1 MERIIGSILTEEGRI
16 NLYWQDGDIMGNG
29 EVIIQDIERDAAQE
43 TVQALYGA
51 EIWQLELS

>member
-51 EIWQLELS
+51 EIWQLELN

>member
-1 MERIIGSILTEEGRI
+1 MKRVIGSILTEEGRI

-29 EVIIQDIERDAAQE
+29 EVIVQDIERDAAQE

-51 EIWQLELS
+51 EIWQLELN